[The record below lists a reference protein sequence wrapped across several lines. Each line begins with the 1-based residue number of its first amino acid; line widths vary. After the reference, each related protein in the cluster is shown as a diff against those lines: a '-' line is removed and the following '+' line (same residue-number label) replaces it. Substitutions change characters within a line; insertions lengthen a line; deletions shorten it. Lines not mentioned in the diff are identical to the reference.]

1 MTVILNSFHLSRPQI
16 PILLCAFVTLLNDRL
31 GETVLL
37 PLLPYL
43 PGRFTDSGTILGLLG
58 GTYALAQFAVVPLI
72 GALSD
77 RFGRKPV
84 LTACVAGSVIGL
96 GLFAITVWIDWNILP
111 AAWLGIVP
119 LVLLFSARVI
129 DGFSGGTA
137 SSATAVL
144 ADISTPESRAKAFG
158 LIGVAFGLGFI
169 LGPFIGGRLAEINIA
184 LPGLAA
190 TAFAVFNLLLVIYIL
205 PETHPPAARNSLPSK
220 SKLNPITQIAQI
232 FANQLVRRLCLAF
245 FLFFMAFNG
254 FTNVLVLYLKQ
265 TFSWTVSLASLTFAV
280 VGLIAMVVQGLLIGP
295 LVKSFGEWRL
305 TIAGIGFV
313 IAGCLLLPLANQQN
327 SISVVFTAVSVLA
340 IGTGLVVPS
349 LRALVSRRLNNS
361 GQGAVLGSLQS
372 LQSLGTFL
380 GAAVAGFA
388 YDQIGPRSPFWLA
401 SLVLAGVIAL
411 VAGGLP
417 GSSGQTRFKE
427 S

>member
-119 LVLLFSARVI
+119 LVLLFSARII

-380 GAAVAGFA
+380 GAAIAGFA

-417 GSSGQTRFKE
+417 GSSGQTRLKE

>member
-1 MTVILNSFHLSRPQI
+1 MTVILNSFHLRRPQI

-119 LVLLFSARVI
+119 LVLLFSARII

-340 IGTGLVVPS
+340 IGQV
-349 LRALVSRRLNNS
+349 
-361 GQGAVLGSLQS
+361 
-372 LQSLGTFL
+372 
-380 GAAVAGFA
+380 
-388 YDQIGPRSPFWLA
+388 
-401 SLVLAGVIAL
+401 
-411 VAGGLP
+411 
-417 GSSGQTRFKE
+417 
-427 S
+427 

>member
-119 LVLLFSARVI
+119 LVLLFSARII

-313 IAGCLLLPLANQQN
+313 IAGCLLLPLANRQN

-340 IGTGLVVPS
+340 IGTGLVVPC

-417 GSSGQTRFKE
+417 GSRENTTVKQS
-427 S
+427 

>member
-1 MTVILNSFHLSRPQI
+1 MTVILNSFHLRRPQI

-96 GLFAITVWIDWNILP
+96 GLFAVTVWIDWNILP

-119 LVLLFSARVI
+119 LVLLFSARII

-417 GSSGQTRFKE
+417 GSSGQTRLKE

>member
-1 MTVILNSFHLSRPQI
+1 MTVILNSFHLRRPQI
-16 PILLCAFVTLLNDRL
+16 LILLCAFVTLLNDRL

-119 LVLLFSARVI
+119 LVLLFSARII

-313 IAGCLLLPLANQQN
+313 IAGCLLLPLANRQN

-340 IGTGLVVPS
+340 IGTGLVVPC

-380 GAAVAGFA
+380 GAAIAGFA

-417 GSSGQTRFKE
+417 GSRENTTVKQS
-427 S
+427 

>member
-119 LVLLFSARVI
+119 LVLLFSARII

-313 IAGCLLLPLANQQN
+313 IAGCLLLPLANRQN

-340 IGTGLVVPS
+340 IGTGLVVPC

-380 GAAVAGFA
+380 GAAIAGFA

-417 GSSGQTRFKE
+417 GSSGQTRFQE

>member
-313 IAGCLLLPLANQQN
+313 IAGCLLLPLANRQN

-340 IGTGLVVPS
+340 IGTGLVVPC

-417 GSSGQTRFKE
+417 GSSGQTRFQE

>member
-119 LVLLFSARVI
+119 LVLLFSARII

-417 GSSGQTRFKE
+417 GSSGQTRLKE

>member
-1 MTVILNSFHLSRPQI
+1 
-16 PILLCAFVTLLNDRL
+16 
-31 GETVLL
+31 
-37 PLLPYL
+37 
-43 PGRFTDSGTILGLLG
+43 
-58 GTYALAQFAVVPLI
+58 
-72 GALSD
+72 
-77 RFGRKPV
+77 
-84 LTACVAGSVIGL
+84 IGL
-96 GLFAITVWIDWNILP
+96 
-111 AAWLGIVP
+111 
-119 LVLLFSARVI
+119 
-129 DGFSGGTA
+129 
-137 SSATAVL
+137 
-144 ADISTPESRAKAFG
+144 AFG
-158 LIGVAFGLGFI
+158 LEFI

-265 TFSWTVSLASLTFAV
+265 TFSWTVGLASLTFAV

-313 IAGCLLLPLANQQN
+313 IAGCLLLPLANRQN

-340 IGTGLVVPS
+340 IGTGLVVPC

-380 GAAVAGFA
+380 GAAIAGFA

-417 GSSGQTRFKE
+417 GSRENTTVKQS
-427 S
+427 

>member
-58 GTYALAQFAVVPLI
+58 GTYALAQLAVVPLI

-119 LVLLFSARVI
+119 LVLLFSARII

-340 IGTGLVVPS
+340 IGTGLVVPC

-417 GSSGQTRFKE
+417 GSSGQTRFQE

>member
-1 MTVILNSFHLSRPQI
+1 VTVILNSFHLSRPQI

-72 GALSD
+72 GSLSD

-119 LVLLFSARVI
+119 LVLLFSARII

-144 ADISTPESRAKAFG
+144 ADISTPESRAKVFG

-245 FLFFMAFNG
+245 FLFFRAFNG

-313 IAGCLLLPLANQQN
+313 IAGCLLLPLATKQN

-340 IGTGLVVPS
+340 IGTGLVVPC

-417 GSSGQTRFKE
+417 GSSGQTRFQE

>member
-119 LVLLFSARVI
+119 LVLLFSARII

-313 IAGCLLLPLANQQN
+313 IAGCLLLPLANRQN

-340 IGTGLVVPS
+340 IGTGLVVPC

-417 GSSGQTRFKE
+417 GSSGQTRFQE

>member
-313 IAGCLLLPLANQQN
+313 IAGCLLLPLANRQN

-417 GSSGQTRFKE
+417 GSSGHKRFKE

>member
-340 IGTGLVVPS
+340 IGTGLVVPC

-417 GSSGQTRFKE
+417 GSSGQTRFQE

>member
-1 MTVILNSFHLSRPQI
+1 MTVSLNSFHLRRPQI
-16 PILLCAFVTLLNDRL
+16 LILLCAFVTLLNDRL

-119 LVLLFSARVI
+119 LVLLFSARII

-340 IGTGLVVPS
+340 IGTGLVVPC

-417 GSSGQTRFKE
+417 GSSGQTRFQE

>member
-1 MTVILNSFHLSRPQI
+1 MTVSLNSFHLRRPQI
-16 PILLCAFVTLLNDRL
+16 LILLCAFVTLLNDRL

-72 GALSD
+72 GSLSD

-119 LVLLFSARVI
+119 LVLLFSARII

-265 TFSWTVSLASLTFAV
+265 TFSWTVGLASLTFAV

-313 IAGCLLLPLANQQN
+313 IAGCLLLPLANRQN

-340 IGTGLVVPS
+340 IGTGLVVPC

-417 GSSGQTRFKE
+417 GSRENTTVKQS
-427 S
+427 